1 MLLFL
6 FKSVMTKKANSVVE
20 AILEMADD
28 QLRSGLMDK
37 AEHEKI
43 TIRHM
48 GDRGLGLSRPISGEE
63 IRIVRE
69 QAHMSQAAFARVL
82 NLTVGYVS
90 QLERGVRKPTGPA
103 LSLLNIIRRKGVEAI
118 LVDDVA
124 DSKHGVAA

>member
-1 MLLFL
+1 
-6 FKSVMTKKANSVVE
+6 MTKEMNRVVE

-28 QLRSGLMDK
+28 QLRSGLIDK

-48 GDRGLGLSRPISGEE
+48 GVRGLGMSMPISGEDV
-63 IRIVRE
+63 RIMRE

-90 QLERGVRKPTGPA
+90 QLERGIRKPTGPA
-103 LSLLNIIRRKGVEAI
+103 LSLLNVIRRKGVEAI
-118 LVDDVA
+118 LIDDVA
-124 DSKHGVAA
+124 DSKQGVAA

>member
-1 MLLFL
+1 M
-6 FKSVMTKKANSVVE
+6 N
-20 AILEMADD
+20 DD
-28 QLRSGLMDK
+28 QLRSGLIDK

-48 GDRGLGLSRPISGEE
+48 SDRGLGLSRPMSGDQ
-63 IRIVRE
+63 IRLMRE

-90 QLERGVRKPTGPA
+90 QLERGIRKPTGPA

-118 LVDDVA
+118 LIDDVA
-124 DSKHGVAA
+124 DSNQGAAA